1 MRTAITKESKMIP
14 LLVFKIEQFES
25 NVMKVGTRCKK
36 DLKLKFSVARDF
48 RFRLEKLPEDERV
61 KTVMA
66 KMIIGFFA
74 IFWSWFLQEESA
86 NDTRDGSNASDDDDD
101 DIGVPR
107 RSSTQVEDK
116 TSTQA
121 SILNDISNL
130 DETGDDDREASQ
142 SPPTKKRKNDGLKV
156 KMSFAKRNV

>member
-1 MRTAITKESKMIP
+1 MIP
-14 LLVFKIEQFES
+14 LLIFKIEQFES
-25 NVMKVGTRCKK
+25 NVIKVGTRCKK
-36 DLKLKFSVARDF
+36 DFKLKFSVARDF
-48 RFRLEKLPEDERV
+48 RFHLDKIPEDKRV
-61 KTVMA
+61 ISKSFS
-66 KMIIGFFA
+66 FFTCA
-74 IFWSWFLQEESA
+74 DAFDAFSQDEST
-86 NDTRDGSNASDDDDD
+86 NETRDGSNASDDDDEE
-101 DIGVPR
+101 DIGVPK
-107 RSSTQVEDK
+107 RSSTQVEDR

>member
-61 KTVMA
+61 KNSDG
-66 KMIIGFFA
+66 KNDN
-74 IFWSWFLQEESA
+74 WFLCYFLVVVFA
-86 NDTRDGSNASDDDDD
+86 GG
-101 DIGVPR
+101 IC
-107 RSSTQVEDK
+107 
-116 TSTQA
+116 
-121 SILNDISNL
+121 
-130 DETGDDDREASQ
+130 
-142 SPPTKKRKNDGLKV
+142 KRYP
-156 KMSFAKRNV
+156 